1 MYYITNKIP
10 SLSSAEASQGE
21 TIFGCFSI
29 VGNILII
36 LSHTFELKYSTIMAQ
51 AVTALGYGVSTLLIT
66 GAFDKVG
73 EAATTNILQL
83 KTETAADA

>member
-1 MYYITNKIP
+1 MGYITNRIP

-36 LSHTFELKYSTIMAQ
+36 ISHTCELNYRTIMAQ

-66 GAFDKVG
+66 DALDKIG
-73 EAATTNILQL
+73 EAATIKILQ
-83 KTETAADA
+83 TETVANA

>member
-1 MYYITNKIP
+1 MDYITNRIP

-36 LSHTFELKYSTIMAQ
+36 ISHTCELNYCTIMAQ
-51 AVTALGYGVSTLLIT
+51 AVTALGYGVSTLLNT
-66 GAFDKVG
+66 DALDKVC
-73 EAATTNILQL
+73 EAATIKILQ
-83 KTETAADA
+83 TETVANA